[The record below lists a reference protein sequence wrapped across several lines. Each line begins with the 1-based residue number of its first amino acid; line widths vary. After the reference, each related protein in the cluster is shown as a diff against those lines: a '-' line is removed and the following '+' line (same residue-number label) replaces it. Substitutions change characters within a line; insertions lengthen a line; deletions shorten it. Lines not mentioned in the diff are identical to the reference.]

1 MIMLYLHL
9 FIYKV
14 KYLVKRQI
22 AKHLTLYYMYMS
34 IYELNNIMYSKYR
47 KREYRIIIKNEVR

>member
-1 MIMLYLHL
+1 MLYLHL